1 MKNYESLHPAVVG
14 RILVGLLLVSLITVL
29 PFQAVEASDVFTAE
43 ASYILGDGETPNI
56 AEQRVIAIAS
66 RNALEQ
72 AGVYVE
78 SISEVKQSQLTRD
91 EVMILTAGVV
101 KTKVLK
107 QYRTLASNG
116 SIEFHVEVSCQVAP
130 TDYKDL
136 VEKSR
141 DKNLL
146 AELTTIKVDY
156 NSVVEENAKLKKLI
170 AANGVGK
177 NDIEKKLKENEVQYK
192 AAELVLSAKNDI
204 VQGDYESGYK
214 NISQA
219 ASLDAQYE
227 KALAVVLQIVWD
239 RTRLDKP

>member
-1 MKNYESLHPAVVG
+1 MKNYRSFRRVAIG
-14 RILVGLLLVSLITVL
+14 RILVGLLLVSLVTVL
-29 PFQAVEASDVFTAE
+29 PVQIVEASDVFTAE

-56 AEQRVIAIAS
+56 AEQRVVAIAS

-91 EVMILTAGVV
+91 EVLVLTAGVV

-107 QYRTLASNG
+107 QFRTLAANG

-141 DKNLL
+141 DKQML
-146 AELTTIKVDY
+146 AELTSIKVDY

-170 AANGVGK
+170 ATNGVGK
-177 NDIEKKLKENEVQYK
+177 SDVEKKLKENEVQYK

-204 VQGDYESGYK
+204 VQGDYDSGYK
-214 NISQA
+214 SISQA
-219 ASLDAQYE
+219 ASLDSQYE
-227 KALAVVLQIVWD
+227 KALGIVLQIVWD
-239 RTRLDKP
+239 RTRLEKP